1 METLKDFDFE
11 FEYADASDISYK
23 VLNKLN
29 AIGLKPI
36 KVHVRQKGISSKGDY
51 MQCHANVK
59 KIVQRY
65 GGRRLIGQTISVHE
79 DGDIETFNHS
89 VWITKENKVVCVCK
103 SIWDMKNHD
112 KDYIVFIPRMID
124 ENPNTIH
131 EEKVHLDFV
140 ISNNK
145 LVMIHPFATE
155 STPHLK
161 WVHLNNAR
169 QVINETQSFSLRK
182 MMDLNIYLEDVSFI
196 KRLIKKIQMVQ
207 KFGWKSWGV
216 V

>member
-1 METLKDFDFE
+1 
-11 FEYADASDISYK
+11 
-23 VLNKLN
+23 
-29 AIGLKPI
+29 
-36 KVHVRQKGISSKGDY
+36 
-51 MQCHANVK
+51 
-59 KIVQRY
+59 
-65 GGRRLIGQTISVHE
+65 
-79 DGDIETFNHS
+79 
-89 VWITKENKVVCVCK
+89 
-103 SIWDMKNHD
+103 
-112 KDYIVFIPRMID
+112 MID
-124 ENPNTIH
+124 EKPNTIH
-131 EEKVHLDFV
+131 EEKIHFDFV